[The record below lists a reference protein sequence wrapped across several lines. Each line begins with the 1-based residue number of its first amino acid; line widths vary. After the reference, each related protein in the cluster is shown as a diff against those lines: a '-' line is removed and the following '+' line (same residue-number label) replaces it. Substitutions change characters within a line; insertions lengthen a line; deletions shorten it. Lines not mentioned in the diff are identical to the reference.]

1 MSAPLV
7 EFTSHIEGRNAK
19 VAIYEDRLEW
29 GRSSWHAPGGATAAV
44 LTGGFSLALSG
55 KRRDSNMIPIRQIRG
70 VTTHRAGLRYT
81 VVKVATGADA
91 MEFHVPRAQAEEV
104 KTVITRLMLGG
115 PPPAAVPAEAT
126 VGSVADELAKLV
138 QLRAAG
144 ALTDQ
149 EFAVQKARLL
159 AGPELR

>member
-1 MSAPLV
+1 MREVKHSC
-7 EFTSHIEGRNAK
+7 
-19 VAIYEDRLEW
+19 
-29 GRSSWHAPGGATAAV
+29 SWHAPGGATAAV

-55 KRRDSNMIPIRQIRG
+55 KRRDSNMIPIRQIQG

-81 VVKVATGADA
+81 VVKVATGTDA

-138 QLRAAG
+138 QLRGRGAYGPGVRRAEGEAARTTPV
-144 ALTDQ
+144 ALSDRGGDGYDKG
-149 EFAVQKARLL
+149 ER
-159 AGPELR
+159 PR